1 MDAPIGGVWFWRGL
15 RCGFGL
21 AIDRFRNC
29 ELYGI
34 DSRQLADRTGRGR
47 FMKRLTVK
55 AGASLVAIFSAMAA
69 PAFAKD
75 AAAPPPATDPNNTLT
90 DAALPPL
97 SLASPQTLQA
107 TPPTLEG
114 APLLAPSAG
123 PSSAPQPAAQAALEP
138 PAHSHHL
145 DLLQLID
152 DVTIAP
158 LAHLYG
164 ALPRP
169 VRNGVHNILS
179 NLNEPDVAINDLLQL
194 HPGRAAKAVFRFA
207 ANTTIGVGG
216 VFDVAKHAGAPH
228 HDNDAA
234 TTLAYYRIGDG
245 PSFHVPLIET
255 DNAREAAGFAI
266 DFVIDPVGWG
276 QFKNADRVY
285 ASQMVMDAVDD
296 RDQDAQPTQLASA
309 QTPAPLADVAHSQA
323 ATPVASLAITPISFD
338 MAPQAADTAATAS
351 APATEAR

>member
-1 MDAPIGGVWFWRGL
+1 
-15 RCGFGL
+15 
-21 AIDRFRNC
+21 
-29 ELYGI
+29 
-34 DSRQLADRTGRGR
+34 
-47 FMKRLTVK
+47 MKRLTVK
-55 AGASLVAIFSAMAA
+55 AGASLVAMFSAMAA

-75 AAAPPPATDPNNTLT
+75 AAAPQPTTDASNALT

-97 SLASPQTLQA
+97 TLAAPPTLQA
-107 TPPTLEG
+107 SPPALAI
-114 APLLAPSAG
+114 APA
-123 PSSAPQPAAQAALEP
+123 PAATPAATPSTAPDAAPP
-138 PAHSHHL
+138 PAVAQTALQARPAHAHHL

-152 DVTIAP
+152 DVTLAP

-169 VRNGVHNILS
+169 IRNGVHNVLS

-194 HPGRAAKAVFRFA
+194 HPGRAANAVFRFA
-207 ANTTIGVGG
+207 ANTTIGIGG
-216 VFDVAKHAGAPH
+216 VFDVAKHAGARH

-234 TTLAYYRIGDG
+234 TTLAYYHIGDG
-245 PSFHVPLIET
+245 PSFHLPLIET

-296 RDQDAQPTQLASA
+296 RDQDGQPTQLASA
-309 QTPAPLADVAHSQA
+309 QTPALQTPAALADAAHAQA
-323 ATPVASLAITPISFD
+323 ATAITPLAITPISLSPASA
-338 MAPQAADTAATAS
+338 APAPEAAVADVAATTA